1 MIKTWKIAPVAA
13 LALIGVVSCKG
24 DFLSGGQLSNDPN
37 RPGVASAQ
45 QLFTGAQSNLWSI
58 WGSDL
63 ARVTGMWVQQFQ
75 GLISQYVSL
84 YEYAHDETT
93 TGGFHQGLYGGG
105 GLIDLKKADS
115 LAIKANDKHMLG
127 VSQILE
133 GAIIGSGADLFGDL
147 VYNQALQG
155 KTNPTLDKQQTV
167 YDSVQKVLSAGIANM
182 ASNNPTDIGPGAY
195 DLNYNGD
202 PAAWTKFA
210 HTLKA
215 RFYMHT
221 AKVGGATSYLAA
233 LAEAKKGLDSPTIDY
248 KGVFSAVPLA
258 QTNFYYQFNGP
269 AGRGGYM
276 GIDSQ
281 FVNLLVTRN
290 DPRISDYIDTTANY
304 VSTARGT
311 ANYAQTYVST
321 AENLLI
327 WSEAAYRT
335 GDQAT
340 ALVQLN
346 NARNLAGLGPD
357 VAAAAGGQALLTEIL
372 TEEYINDF
380 QLGEEAWNLYKR
392 TCFPNITPTVASL
405 KIPRRFYY
413 DTGERQTNT
422 NIPSAGA
429 GVNGSFNQLDPTAA
443 TSDGG
448 GACLGQ

>member
-1 MIKTWKIAPVAA
+1 M
-13 LALIGVVSCKG
+13 
-24 DFLSGGQLSNDPN
+24 
-37 RPGVASAQ
+37 
-45 QLFTGAQSNLWSI
+45 
-58 WGSDL
+58 
-63 ARVTGMWVQQFQ
+63 
-75 GLISQYVSL
+75 
-84 YEYAHDETT
+84 
-93 TGGFHQGLYGGG
+93 
-105 GLIDLKKADS
+105 
-115 LAIKANDKHMLG
+115 
-127 VSQILE
+127 
-133 GAIIGSGADLFGDL
+133 
-147 VYNQALQG
+147 
-155 KTNPTLDKQQTV
+155 
-167 YDSVQKVLSAGIANM
+167 
-182 ASNNPTDIGPGAY
+182 
-195 DLNYNGD
+195 
-202 PAAWTKFA
+202 
-210 HTLKA
+210 
-215 RFYMHT
+215 
-221 AKVGGATSYLAA
+221 
-233 LAEAKKGLDSPTIDY
+233 
-248 KGVFSAVPLA
+248 
-258 QTNFYYQFNGP
+258 
-269 AGRGGYM
+269 
-276 GIDSQ
+276 
-281 FVNLLVTRN
+281 
-290 DPRISDYIDTTANY
+290 
-304 VSTARGT
+304 STARGT